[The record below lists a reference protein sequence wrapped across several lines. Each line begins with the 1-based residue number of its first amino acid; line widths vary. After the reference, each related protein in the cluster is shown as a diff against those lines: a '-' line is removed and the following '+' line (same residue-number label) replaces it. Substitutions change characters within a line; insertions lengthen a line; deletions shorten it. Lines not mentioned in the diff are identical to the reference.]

1 MDAKRELA
9 LGALQTAA
17 AFLVA
22 AAVTLAATAAW
33 SAEPVLEGA
42 VTDRTTGWAVVGARV
57 TVSAP
62 GAAPLVVGT
71 DDAGRFRAAGL
82 PCGEVVVA
90 VEAADYRPW
99 RRTVALPC
107 DGSPAPVLDVALRPD
122 AYVIQDVVVEDRR
135 PDQEPTRRELDRT
148 VVEKLPG
155 FGGDVIKSVQAL
167 PGVARPF
174 VYDPGAVV
182 VRGSSQFDT
191 RYFLDGVDIPLL
203 FHYGGVKST
212 YNSQALSRV
221 DLYPGGFNTRYGGAV
236 GGVIE
241 VTGRPGRVDRWRRE
255 VDVSLL
261 DASVLAEGPLGDD
274 VTVLLNARRSYA
286 GEVADAVLSGQD
298 DVNLAVVPYYWDV
311 VGRVDWSASRNDEIF
326 LTFFA
331 AKDRMELVFPDEDL
345 GSSDVSEATDA
356 IDFSLDF
363 HRWIL
368 GWDRELTPNLRN
380 ELRAGVGSGRQRG
393 NTFGFFRFDST
404 APVRNVRD
412 QLVWRASDRMTV
424 NAGADVIWAPV
435 DYEVEVVGYP
445 QSTEVQTFSDLGGYV
460 NAEWR
465 PSDRLTLMPGLR
477 YDWYDHL
484 GEGSGDVRLT
494 GRYRVNERHTLT
506 GAVGTYHQAP
516 QPIGQSTDP
525 VYGNPDL
532 PPTRAVHVVLGDEWR
547 IRPGLHLKAE
557 AYYNR
562 QDRIPAPAA
571 EQGVGFL
578 PDADGRMAGLELML
592 RYDGSDRFFGWLAYG
607 LSRSER
613 RYARQPSPDITDWS
627 PDDWV
632 PYELDQ
638 THHLEAVGS
647 WTLGGGWSVGGRL
660 QYVSGNPDTPIL
672 GFVSNVYEFDA
683 DTGDYVPVSGEYFS
697 ARLDPYVRL
706 DVRVD
711 RAFRA
716 WGADWTAY
724 LDVQNAS
731 QPLYDSPEGY
741 VYNYDYSQRKAY
753 GGIILPAL
761 GLRVAF

>member
-1 MDAKRELA
+1 MEVKRELVLGVLQT
-9 LGALQTAA
+9 LGAFVL
-17 AFLVA
+17 A
-22 AAVTLAATAAW
+22 AAVTLAATTARG
-33 SAEPVLEGA
+33 AEPVLEGA

-62 GAAPLVVGT
+62 GAAALVLGT
-71 DDAGRFRAAGL
+71 DDQGRFQVDAL
-82 PCGEVVVA
+82 PCGQVTVA
-90 VEAADYRPW
+90 VEAPDYKVW
-99 RRTVALPC
+99 RSGVTIPC
-107 DGSPAPVLDVALRPD
+107 DGTAAGALDIELRPD
-122 AYVIQDVVVEDRR
+122 AYVLQDVVVEDRR

-174 VYDPGAVV
+174 AYDPGAVV

-203 FHYGGVKST
+203 FHYGGLKST

-241 VTGRPGRVDRWRRE
+241 VTGRPGRVDRWYRE
-255 VDVSLL
+255 ADVSLL
-261 DASVLAEGPLGDD
+261 DASFLAEGPLGDD
-274 VTVLLNARRSYA
+274 ITVLLNARRSYA
-286 GEVADAVLSGQD
+286 GEVADLILSGQN
-298 DVNLAVVPYYWDV
+298 DVNLAVVPYYWDL
-311 VGRVDWSASRNDEIF
+311 VGRVDWTPTADDEVF

-345 GSSDVSEATDA
+345 GSTDVSEATDA
-356 IDFSLDF
+356 IDFSLQF

-368 GWDRELTPNLRN
+368 GWNSDLASSLRN
-380 ELRAGVGSGRQRG
+380 ELRLGVGTTDQRG
-393 NTFGFFRFDST
+393 NTFGFFRFEST

-412 QLVWRASDRMTV
+412 QLTWRASDHV
-424 NAGADVIWAPV
+424 VLNGGLDLIWAPV
-435 DYEVEVVGYP
+435 DYDVEVVGYP
-445 QSTEVQTFSDLGGYV
+445 QSLDAKTFSDLGTYL
-460 NAEWR
+460 NAELR
-465 PSDRLTLMPGLR
+465 PTERLTLIPGLR
-477 YDWYDHL
+477 YDWYEHL
-484 GEGSGDVRLT
+484 DQGSADARLT
-494 GRYRVNERHTLT
+494 GRYRLNDRHTLT
-506 GAVGTYHQAP
+506 AAVGSYHQGP

-532 PPTRAVHVVLGDEWR
+532 PPTRAVHVVLGDEFQ
-547 IRPGLHLKAE
+547 IRPDLHLKAE
-557 AYYNR
+557 AYYNV
-562 QDRIPAPAA
+562 QDDIPFPAG
-571 EQGVGFL
+571 EEGVGFL

-592 RYDGSDRFFGWLAYG
+592 RYEREGFFGWLACG

-613 RYARQPSPDITDWS
+613 RYARQPSPDLTDWS
-627 PDDWV
+627 PSDWV

-638 THHLEAVGS
+638 PLHVEAVGS
-647 WTLGGGWSVGGRL
+647 WTLGGGWSCGGRL
-660 QYVSGNPDTPIL
+660 QFVSGNPDTPIL
-672 GFVSNVYEFDA
+672 GYTSTIYEFDA
-683 DTGDYVPVSGEYFS
+683 DTGEYVAVNGEYFS
-697 ARLDPYVRL
+697 TRMDPYLRL

-711 RAFRA
+711 RAFTA
-716 WGADWTAY
+716 WGADCSAY
-724 LDVQNAS
+724 LDIQNAS

>member
-1 MDAKRELA
+1 MSWKRTLT
-9 LGALQTAA
+9 LGILQTFGAFALAA
-17 AFLVA
+17 LL
-22 AAVTLAATAAW
+22 TLAATSARG
-33 SAEPVLEGA
+33 AEPVLTGG
-42 VTDRTTGWAVVGARV
+42 VTDRTTGWAVAGARV
-57 TVSAP
+57 TVRAGD
-62 GAAPLVVGT
+62 GAVLTAGT
-71 DDAGRFRAAGL
+71 DDAGRFALAGL
-82 PCGEVVVA
+82 PCGRVT
-90 VEAADYRPW
+90 VEIAAAEYKPW
-99 RRTVALPC
+99 RRTVTLPC
-107 DGSPAPVLDVALRPD
+107 DGAPAPDLRCELSPD
-122 AYVIQDVVVEDRR
+122 AVVLQDVVVEDRR
-135 PDQEPTRRELDRT
+135 PDQEPTRRELDRS

-221 DLYPGGFNTRYGGAV
+221 DLYPGGYNTRYGGAV

-255 VDVSLL
+255 LDVSLL
-261 DASVLAEGPLGDD
+261 DAAALVEGPLGDD

-286 GEVADAVLSGQD
+286 GEVLDMALSGQD
-298 DVNLAVVPYYWDV
+298 DVSLAVVPYYWDV
-311 VGRVDWSASRNDEIF
+311 VGRVDWTPTPDDEVF

-331 AKDRMELVFPDEDL
+331 AHDRMELIFPDEDL

-356 IDFSLDF
+356 IDLSLKF
-363 HRWIL
+363 HRWIA
-368 GWDRELTPNLRN
+368 GWDTDLGDGWRN
-380 ELRAGVGSGRQRG
+380 ELRAAVGTSRERG
-393 NTFGFFRFDST
+393 NTFGFFRFDSR
-404 APVRNVRD
+404 APVRNIRD
-412 QLVWRASDRMTV
+412 QLSWRASDQVILNGGM
-424 NAGADVIWAPV
+424 DLIWAPV
-435 DYEVEVVGYP
+435 DYDVEVVGYP
-445 QSTEVQTFSDLGGYV
+445 TSLETTTFSDLGWYA
-460 NAEWR
+460 NAELR
-465 PSDRLTLMPGLR
+465 PHERLTLMPGVR
-477 YDWYDHL
+477 WDEYGHL
-484 GEGSGDVRLT
+484 DQGAASLRLT
-494 GRYRVNERHTLT
+494 GRYRLNDRHTLT
-506 GAVGTYHQAP
+506 GAVGSYNQAP

-532 PPTRAVHVVLGDEWR
+532 PPTTAVHVVLGDEWR

-557 AYYNR
+557 AYYNT
-562 QDRIPAPAA
+562 QDAIPAPAPEDGLA
-571 EQGVGFL
+571 FL

-613 RYARQPSPDITDWS
+613 RYARRPSPDITQWS

-672 GFVSNVYEFDA
+672 GYAGTIYEYDS
-683 DTGDYVPVSGEYFS
+683 DTGDYVPVSGEYLS
-697 ARLDPYVRL
+697 ARLDPYLRL

-711 RAFRA
+711 RAFRG
-716 WGADWTAY
+716 WGADWSVY
-724 LDVQNAS
+724 LDVQNAA
-731 QPLYDSPEGY
+731 QPLYESPEGY
-741 VYNYDYSQRKAY
+741 VYNYDFSQRKEY

-761 GLRVAF
+761 GVRVAF